1 MGKTV
6 TERFTLYDD
15 SVVIDFYPT
24 SHRYKLISVDGK
36 EIKAWI
42 PSPSSVVGKLDKST
56 PLISWAVNMFEE
68 RMLEHM
74 RDGAQFTRDDV
85 LSMINLSKNAYNE
98 RKQEAADVG
107 SVVHDYAEHNADDIT
122 QVEGYN
128 ELSERDR
135 VLAQQ
140 GVAAFNEW
148 KSVMSPSFIDREF
161 RVYSKRHNFVGKCD
175 GLVEI
180 DGKLY
185 IIDYKT
191 SKGVYTSQVYQIA
204 AYMKAYE
211 EMTGKKVAGAKIV
224 NFTKDDIT
232 DKEGNIIRPAGSYMT
247 CTLGRGDLVT
257 AFKAFK
263 GLLDVYRIDYPL
275 SKKISA

>member
-1 MGKTV
+1 MAKTI

-15 SVVIDFYPT
+15 TIVIDFYPT
-24 SHRYKLISVDGK
+24 SHRYKLISIDGVEK
-36 EIKAWI
+36 NEWI
-42 PSPSSVVGKLDKST
+42 ASPSSVVGKLDKSNQ
-56 PLISWAVNMFEE
+56 LMSWAVRMFEE

-85 LSMINLSKNAYNE
+85 VSMLNIARGAYTE

-107 SVVHDYAEHNADDIT
+107 TVVHDFAEHNRTDINE
-122 QVEGYN
+122 VEKFA
-128 ELSERDR
+128 ELSDTDK

-140 GVAAFNEW
+140 GVDAFNGW
-148 KSVMSPSFIDREF
+148 KSEVNPKFISSEF
-161 RVYSKRHNFVGKCD
+161 RIYSKRHNFVGQCD
-175 GLVEI
+175 ALAEI

-211 EMTGKKVAGAKIV
+211 EMTGIKVHGAKIV
-224 NFTKDDIT
+224 NFTKDDVL
-232 DKEGNIIRPAGSYMT
+232 DKDLNVIRKAGSYMT
-247 CTLGRGDLVT
+247 HTVSRGELVT
-257 AFKAFK
+257 SFKVFKA
-263 GLLDVYRIDYPL
+263 LLDVYRIDPVIAKTL
-275 SKKISA
+275 K